1 MTTQD
6 QKTQNPSANNRRL
19 GLVLLTVAIA
29 FFVGI
34 VAKKIMFG

>member
-1 MTTQD
+1 MTTSD
-6 QKTQNPSANNRRL
+6 QKTHNPSASNRRL

>member
-1 MTTQD
+1 MTTPNP
-6 QKTQNPSANNRRL
+6 KTQNLSASNRRL

-34 VAKKIMFG
+34 VAKKIIYG

>member
-1 MTTQD
+1 MTTPN
-6 QKTQNPSANNRRL
+6 QKTHNPSASNRRL

-34 VAKKIMFG
+34 VAKKILFG

>member
-1 MTTQD
+1 MTTPN
-6 QKTQNPSANNRRL
+6 QKIQNPSANNRRL

>member
-1 MTTQD
+1 MTISE

>member
-1 MTTQD
+1 MTTSD
-6 QKTQNPSANNRRL
+6 QKTQNSRASNRRL

-34 VAKKIMFG
+34 VAKKMIFG

>member
-1 MTTQD
+1 MTMPN

>member
-1 MTTQD
+1 MTTSD
-6 QKTQNPSANNRRL
+6 QKTQNSRASNRRL

>member
-1 MTTQD
+1 MTTPN
-6 QKTQNPSANNRRL
+6 QKTQNSSASNRRL

>member
-1 MTTQD
+1 MTTTN

>member
-1 MTTQD
+1 MTTTN
-6 QKTQNPSANNRRL
+6 QKTQNLSANNRRL

-34 VAKKIMFG
+34 VAKKIIFG